1 MDDRGSMHA
10 IINHGNRAF
19 VCVALKVH
27 KETQSAQLSS
37 PEFARHAGVSL
48 NIPYDFVA
56 DRR

>member
-1 MDDRGSMHA
+1 MHA
-10 IINHGNRAF
+10 IINHGNRAI